1 MYENF
6 TNSIFKEYFNKN
18 YKTYINSWYIPQCRF
33 FKDYIEK
40 CFQVP
45 YGNSQTL
52 SFYSLEN
59 LFYLHLYYLLPGS
72 RHLNAFNFFKDKF
85 NNIDTLSLTFNWY
98 KDNFLSQ
105 RKNFLSEL
113 KKNESNFIFYHSIMP
128 HPPIIY
134 NPDSEK
140 LFDRYEDSLNYLKL
154 KNLRTDLNGYNLDNF
169 YLLDKLIGN
178 VFLILNE
185 KNILN
190 STTIIMNG
198 DTGLSINFKDSN
210 MKSIVKNS
218 DDLNGFTLV
227 SIKNKNQNT
236 GKIIDSQM
244 NPKDFYEK
252 IISLAD

>member
-1 MYENF
+1 
-6 TNSIFKEYFNKN
+6 
-18 YKTYINSWYIPQCRF
+18 
-33 FKDYIEK
+33 
-40 CFQVP
+40 
-45 YGNSQTL
+45 
-52 SFYSLEN
+52 
-59 LFYLHLYYLLPGS
+59 
-72 RHLNAFNFFKDKF
+72 
-85 NNIDTLSLTFNWY
+85 
-98 KDNFLSQ
+98 
-105 RKNFLSEL
+105 
-113 KKNESNFIFYHSIMP
+113 
-128 HPPIIY
+128 
-134 NPDSEK
+134 
-140 LFDRYEDSLNYLKL
+140 
-154 KNLRTDLNGYNLDNF
+154 F